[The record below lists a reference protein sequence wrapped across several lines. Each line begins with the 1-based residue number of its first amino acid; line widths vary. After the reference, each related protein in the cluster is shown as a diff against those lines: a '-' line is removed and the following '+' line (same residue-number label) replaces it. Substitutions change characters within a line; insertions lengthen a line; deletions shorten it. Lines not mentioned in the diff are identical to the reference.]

1 MRIKGLKVQRF
12 KGLTVQRLICNLLT
26 LQLFNFLTLLTL
38 GCGYRQAGIVDSVL
52 PPNAKTIAIPTF
64 RNQTFESALEST
76 LTTYVKE
83 EFITSNRFGVT
94 NNSDEADLVLK
105 GIIQSFGLTPLS
117 IDQATGRVL
126 EYRVKIVVDITL
138 EDPRSQKVLWQE
150 SSLETTAEFFAGSD
164 PSATRVA
171 QNRAVAEAGKHLA
184 EELVSRVLEGES
196 R

>member
-1 MRIKGLKVQRF
+1 MRQVNRQKLEVRSQKRATIIILF
-12 KGLTVQRLICNLLT
+12 SLLT
-26 LQLFNFLTLLTL
+26 SYLLLPTFLS
-38 GCGYRQAGIVDSVL
+38 GCGYRQVEPGL
-52 PPNAKTIAIPTF
+52 PLPLDAKTIAIPTF

-94 NNSDEADLVLK
+94 NNPDEADLVLK

-117 IDQATGRVL
+117 IDQTTGRVL
-126 EYRVKIVVDITL
+126 EYRVKIVLDITL
-138 EDPRSQKVLWQE
+138 EDPKSQKVLWRE
-150 SSLETTAEFFAGSD
+150 SSLETTAEFFAGAD